1 MHEPR
6 DPPLKVVKCF
16 LVLAAP
22 FPNTQ
27 LRIHR
32 KETSFVSITWFTL
45 GHLWFVGT
53 QALLNKEKRH
63 AYTCPFESSVTLPPK
78 RERQTRKRQDFA
90 LKD

>member
-1 MHEPR
+1 MFFSFGSS
-6 DPPLKVVKCF
+6 L
-16 LVLAAP
+16 
-22 FPNTQ
+22 PNTQ

-53 QALLNKEKRH
+53 HALLNKEKRH
-63 AYTCPFESSVTLPPK
+63 AYTCPFESSHDPSLRK
-78 RERQTRKRQDFA
+78 EKGKLEKRQDFA